1 MDITVEWFKF
11 QEIDIFV
18 DGPRGVRGTQ
28 DIPSWKLSGPLV
40 LWRWEFD
47 EYSLQHIDG
56 APLVAVKQ
64 RMLDCGDS
72 SVADAASTGWAKPLK
87 NHDPTELLPRAKSK
101 TMVFLYFFLSTIHW
115 SVMCWWSNHQK

>member
-18 DGPRGVRGTQ
+18 DGPRAVRGTQ

-87 NHDPTELLPRAKSK
+87 NHDPTEHFLPRAKSK

-115 SVMCWWSNHQK
+115 SVMFGDQII